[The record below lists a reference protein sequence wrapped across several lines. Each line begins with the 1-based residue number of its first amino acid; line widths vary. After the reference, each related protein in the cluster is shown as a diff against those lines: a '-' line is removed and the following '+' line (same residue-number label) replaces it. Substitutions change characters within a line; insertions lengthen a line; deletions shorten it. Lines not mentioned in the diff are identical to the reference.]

1 MEFHGIPWNS
11 IKFRGSPWSSPS
23 ISMEFHGISMECPLS
38 SIEFHAVCMGI
49 HRNSL
54 IKQLINR
61 LTACSS
67 LNFLLD
73 RKIEKKA
80 GF

>member
-1 MEFHGIPWNS
+1 
-11 IKFRGSPWSSPS
+11 
-23 ISMEFHGISMECPLS
+23 MECPLS

-54 IKQLINR
+54 IKQLINW

>member
-1 MEFHGIPWNS
+1 
-11 IKFRGSPWSSPS
+11 
-23 ISMEFHGISMECPLS
+23 MECPLS

-54 IKQLINR
+54 IKQLINW

-73 RKIEKKA
+73 RKIENKA